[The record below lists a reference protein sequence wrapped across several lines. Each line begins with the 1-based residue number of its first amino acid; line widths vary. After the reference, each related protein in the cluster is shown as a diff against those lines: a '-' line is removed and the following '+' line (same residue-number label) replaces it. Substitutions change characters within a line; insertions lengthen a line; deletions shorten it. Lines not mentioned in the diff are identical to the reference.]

1 MFGVNRRDAHCE
13 GTTNDFGVVSALKKS
28 ARFWIRAMTQSA
40 TAQTILHGQPPIKPS
55 PWGCQPSGPLGP
67 GKIGWPQLLWIPP
80 NFHPPICPK
89 TIQNLFRNT
98 KKMKKVPTTIIIHYT
113 PTISNAFFSFNQMQP
128 PPADRRKPRPTSNP
142 IGHPGGGW
150 AGRGRW
156 DTWDSNSGRGYHGWM
171 ASGWWLDDG
180 WWFLLPS
187 TGSCMRLF
195 CRWEGVKFMMFFW
208 CDTSNTSSNDASV
221 QYRCRSLPNTSSIPV
236 WFWFDL
242 HAVSALQTSVEMLRV
257 TENLGRSTRGPA
269 DPPAPPAP
277 PSPCWAPAAAG
288 HALGG
293 GGSCCRWSSGEAR
306 PGTRMACPGVGPSF
320 PHDILWMLLLH
331 R

>member
-13 GTTNDFGVVSALKKS
+13 GTTNDFGVVSALNKS

-40 TAQTILHGQPPIKPS
+40 TAQTILHGQPHIKPS

-67 GKIGWPQLLWIPP
+67 GKIGWPQLLNFPPTSTPQSAPKPSKTYLEIPKRWKKYP
-80 NFHPPICPK
+80 QQP
-89 TIQNLFRNT
+89 T
-98 KKMKKVPTTIIIHYT
+98 KQESPTQTQPLLLLYIIIHYT

-128 PPADRRKPRPTSNP
+128 PPADRRVPRPTSNP

-156 DTWDSNSGRGYHGWM
+156 DTWDPTAAEDMMVGWPV
-171 ASGWWLDDG
+171 DDG
-180 WWFLLPS
+180 WMMDDGFCMFLLPS

-242 HAVSALQTSVEMLRV
+242 PSG
-257 TENLGRSTRGPA
+257 NLT
-269 DPPAPPAP
+269 
-277 PSPCWAPAAAG
+277 
-288 HALGG
+288 
-293 GGSCCRWSSGEAR
+293 
-306 PGTRMACPGVGPSF
+306 
-320 PHDILWMLLLH
+320 
-331 R
+331 